1 MNWFYIDESILE
13 GERRQG
19 PVQLADLQAL
29 QEQNKINDTTL
40 VWHKGLDNW
49 ISWKEAREK
58 EAENDPQAN
67 ELLLRETVE
76 SILRERAE
84 EWQQRAYAGFFIR
97 AAAFLIDWIL
107 IAVLWEISAQ
117 ILGKFSVLDL
127 AASSEAANALIE
139 KYTEDPSFAKFST
152 EFSNIPGMTG
162 LSLLWLGIQT
172 IYFVGFNGFLSAT
185 PGKLLFRLKIE
196 RADHHALK
204 LSGAVVRYIFSLLT
218 QATLIFYGIGYILAI
233 IDPQKRTLHD
243 FFAKTRVVYAPKS
256 ESKSKPENSPED

>member
-117 ILGKFSVLDL
+117 ILGMFSVFDL
-127 AASSEAANALIE
+127 AATSEAANALIE
-139 KYTEDPSFAKFST
+139 KYTRTRASPSFPPNFQTSRHDRA
-152 EFSNIPGMTG
+152 IPFVAGHPDH
-162 LSLLWLGIQT
+162 LLCRLQRISLGNARKT
-172 IYFVGFNGFLSAT
+172 
-185 PGKLLFRLKIE
+185 
-196 RADHHALK
+196 
-204 LSGAVVRYIFSLLT
+204 SL
-218 QATLIFYGIGYILAI
+218 
-233 IDPQKRTLHD
+233 P
-243 FFAKTRVVYAPKS
+243 
-256 ESKSKPENSPED
+256 PENRKSRPPRAQAFRSRCPLHL